1 MLNSYMTV
9 EQANAYHNIRMS
21 REVWNTLSD
30 QEKRQRLVS
39 ASDFL
44 DFNYRFSGEKA
55 EPTQERE
62 FPRKGFEAVSIPK
75 AVQFAVCELALQENL
90 TANQEAQMSSVR
102 VGPVSVNYDNSSP
115 QNSVNRFEYVKQLLA
130 AWLDRASCG
139 TIKLER
145 S

>member
-1 MLNSYMTV
+1 MLTSYLTL
-9 EQANAYHNIRMS
+9 EQANAYHDIRMS
-21 REVWNTLSD
+21 REAWNALSD
-30 QEKRQRLVS
+30 QEKQQRLVS

-55 EPTQERE
+55 EPAQERE
-62 FPRKGFEAVSIPK
+62 FPRKGFEAVGIPK

-90 TANQEAQMSSVR
+90 TENQEAKMSSVR

-115 QNSVNRFEYVKQLLA
+115 QNSVNRFEYVKQLLST
-130 AWLDRASCG
+130 WLDRASFG
-139 TIKLER
+139 TVKLER